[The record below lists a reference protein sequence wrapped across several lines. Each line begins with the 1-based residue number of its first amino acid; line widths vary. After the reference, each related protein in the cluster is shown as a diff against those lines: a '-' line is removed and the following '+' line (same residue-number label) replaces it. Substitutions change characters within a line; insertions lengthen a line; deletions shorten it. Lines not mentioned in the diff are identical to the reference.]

1 MSELL
6 ERLGRSL
13 ASRYRI
19 DRLLGTG
26 GMAKVFLA
34 EDLKHARPVAIKV
47 LRPEVATA
55 LGAERFLHEIRIT
68 AALDHPH
75 ILPLLDSGEAD
86 GLLYYVMPR
95 VEGESLRERLER
107 DHRLPLEEAL
117 RLTRQVAD
125 ALDYAHERGIVHR
138 DIKPENVLLAGGH
151 ARVADF
157 GVARALLAAASERI
171 TESGLSVGTP
181 QYMSPE
187 VAAGE
192 DAGPRSDTYALACM
206 LYEMLAGEPPY
217 LGGTAQAIMSKHVT
231 HAIPSPASLRSGLPA
246 SVDGAIRRGLA
257 KAPEDRFATAGAF
270 AAALEAGAPAPPRS
284 RRTLALGVG
293 TVVVVAAAV
302 IVATLLWKGGGATQ
316 DRIAVLPRAVGSG
329 DTTEYLAE
337 GLAEAVGLELMR
349 QPGVTVIA
357 HESARRLER
366 DDPRTAARELDVGHL
381 VLLSAQRA
389 PQRIFVT
396 VRLVDASGAQLW
408 GERYERDLQAADLV
422 RVEQDVAA
430 NVARE
435 LGGFLARRPTTAE
448 QAPPSDFA
456 AYEHY
461 MRGRYYW
468 KRRGA
473 DNLVRAAAELE
484 TAVAL
489 DPGFARGYVALA
501 QTYLL
506 FPVYRVPGLT
516 ATTAMERADALV
528 NQGLALDSTLG
539 DAHAARGL
547 LLELWHHDWPRAGRE
562 FERAVALSPDV
573 ATTQQWYGEHL
584 LVARDTGAALVAL
597 RRAVELDPLSPAT
610 SNALAIGMHVTGH
623 DSAAIAQVRRT
634 IAVDSSYAE
643 AYLVAAAA
651 YLQLHLPDS
660 VAASLVR
667 AGLPPAVVDAIVP
680 ALARRTPDSSAVR
693 AVAAVAEHV
702 APAAAAALYA
712 GMGAENQAL
721 LVMEAGVRTPGTDLT
736 LLLAPLP
743 LFAEVART
751 PRYGVLLATVGLTGG
766 QANAR

>member
-55 LGAERFLHEIRIT
+55 LGADRFLHEIRIT

-75 ILPLLDSGEAD
+75 ILPLLDSGDAD

-95 VEGESLRERLER
+95 VEGESLRQRLER
-107 DHRLPLEEAL
+107 DRRLPLEEAL
-117 RLTRQVAD
+117 RITRQVAD

-157 GVARALLAAASERI
+157 GVARALLAAAGERI
-171 TESGLSVGTP
+171 TESGFSVGTP

-192 DAGPRSDTYALACM
+192 DAGPRSDTYALGCM

-217 LGGTAQAIMSKHVT
+217 LGSSAQAIMSKHVT
-231 HAIPSPASLRSGLPA
+231 HAIPSPASLRSGLPV
-246 SVDGAIRRGLA
+246 SVDGAIRRALA
-257 KAPEDRFATAGAF
+257 KAPEDRFPTAGAF
-270 AAALEAGAPAPPRS
+270 AAALETGTPPTPRPRRALAFGAGI
-284 RRTLALGVG
+284 L
-293 TVVVVAAAV
+293 VVVAAAV
-302 IVATLLWKGGGATQ
+302 IVAVLLWKGGGPTQ
-316 DRIAVLPRAVGSG
+316 ERVAVLPRAVGSG

-357 HESARRLER
+357 HESARRLEG
-366 DDPRTAARELDVGHL
+366 DDPRTAARALDVGHL
-381 VLLSAQRA
+381 VLLSAQRE
-389 PQRIFVT
+389 PRRIFVT
-396 VRLVDASGAQLW
+396 VRLVDASGSQLW
-408 GERYERDLQAADLV
+408 GQRYERDLQAADLV
-422 RVEQDVAA
+422 RVEQDVAG

-435 LGGFLARRPTTAE
+435 LGGFLARRPSAAE
-448 QAPPSDFA
+448 HAPPSDFA

-468 KRRGA
+468 KRRGP
-473 DNLVRAAAELE
+473 DNLVRAVQELAA
-484 TAVAL
+484 AIAL

-501 QTYLL
+501 QAYLL
-506 FPVYRVPGLT
+506 FPVYRVPSLAGT
-516 ATTAMERADALV
+516 AAMARADTLLDR
-528 NQGLALDSTLG
+528 GLALDSTLG

-547 LLELWHHDWPRAGRE
+547 LLELWHHDWRGAGRE

-610 SNALAIGMHVTGH
+610 NNALAIGLHVIGS

-634 IAVDSSYAE
+634 IAVDSSYTD

-651 YLQLHLPDS
+651 FLQLRLPDS

-667 AGLPPAVVDAIVP
+667 AGLPLAIVEAIVP
-680 ALARRTPDSSAVR
+680 ALERRTPDNDAVR
-693 AVAAVAEHV
+693 AVASIAESV
-702 APAAAAALYA
+702 VPAATAALYA
-712 GMGAENQAL
+712 GMGADTEAL
-721 LVMEAGVRTPGTDLT
+721 RVIEDGVSTPGADLT

-743 LFAEVART
+743 LFTQVART
-751 PRYGVLLATVGLTGG
+751 PRYGALLATVGLTGD
-766 QANAR
+766 QANAH

>member
-13 ASRYRI
+13 ASRYKI

-47 LRPEVATA
+47 LRPEIATA

-75 ILPLLDSGEAD
+75 ILPLLDSGDAD

-95 VEGESLRERLER
+95 VEGESLRERLDR
-107 DHRLPLEEAL
+107 DRRLPLEEAL
-117 RLTRQVAD
+117 RITREVAD

-138 DIKPENVLLAGGH
+138 DIKPENVLLAGQH

-157 GVARALLAAASERI
+157 GVARALLAAAGERL
-171 TESGLSVGTP
+171 TDTGLSVGTP

-187 VAAGE
+187 VSAGE
-192 DAGPRSDTYALACM
+192 EAGPRSDTYALGCM
-206 LYEMLAGEPPY
+206 LYEMLVGEPPY
-217 LGGTAQAIMSKHVT
+217 LGSTAQAIMSKHVT
-231 HAIPSPASLRSGLPA
+231 HAIPSPASLRSGLPI
-246 SVDGAIRRGLA
+246 SVDRAVQRALS
-257 KAPEDRFATAGAF
+257 KVPEDRFPTAGAF
-270 AAALEAGAPAPPRS
+270 AAALDAEARPARRPR
-284 RRTLALGVG
+284 RALVLGVG
-293 TVVVVAAAV
+293 LAVLVAAGV
-302 IVATLLWKGGGATQ
+302 GVGTLLRTGGGSSQA
-316 DRIAVLPRAVGSG
+316 RVAVLPRAVGSG
-329 DTTEYLAE
+329 DTTAYLAE

-366 DDPRTAARELDVGHL
+366 DDPRSAARELDVGHL
-381 VLLSAQRA
+381 VLLSAQRE

-396 VRLVDASGAQLW
+396 VRLVDASGTQLW

-422 RVEQDVAA
+422 RVEQDVAG

-435 LGGFLARRPTTAE
+435 LGGFLAGQPSAAE

-461 MRGRYYW
+461 MRGRFYW

-473 DNLVRAAAELE
+473 DNLLRAAEELE
-484 TAVAL
+484 AAIAL

-506 FPVYRVPGLT
+506 FPVYRVPGLSGT
-516 ATTAMERADALV
+516 AAMERADALV
-528 NQGLALDSTLG
+528 AQGLARDSTLG

-547 LLELWHHDWPRAGRE
+547 LRELWHHDWPGARRE
-562 FERAVALSPDV
+562 FEQALALAPDV

-584 LVARDTGAALVAL
+584 LVARDTGAALAAL
-597 RRAVELDPLSPAT
+597 RRAVELDPLSPAS
-610 SNALAIGMHVTGH
+610 SNALAIGLYVTGR
-623 DSAAIAQVRRT
+623 DSAAVAQVRRT
-634 IAVDSSYAE
+634 IAVDSSYAD

-651 YLQLHLPDS
+651 FLRLRLPDS

-667 AGLPPAVVDAIVP
+667 AGLSPALVEAIVP
-680 ALARRTPDSSAVR
+680 ALERRTPEPSAVR
-693 AVAAVAEHV
+693 AVASVADHL

-712 GMGAENQAL
+712 GMGADSEAL
-721 LVMEAGVRTPGTDLT
+721 LVMEAGVRAPGTDLT

-751 PRYGVLLATVGLTGG
+751 PRYGALLAAVGLTGG
-766 QANAR
+766 QWDAR